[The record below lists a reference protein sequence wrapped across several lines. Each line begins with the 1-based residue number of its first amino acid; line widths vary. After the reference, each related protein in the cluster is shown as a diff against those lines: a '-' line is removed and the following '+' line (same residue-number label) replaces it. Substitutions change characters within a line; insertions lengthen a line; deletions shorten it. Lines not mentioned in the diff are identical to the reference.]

1 MWWFTTEKVSVT
13 KTFQCILEDSKL
25 CTYVYTVP
33 HQGLTVPHQGVTVPH
48 QGGTI
53 PPPRCYSTSTK
64 VLQYLTKVVQY
75 LTKVLQYLTKV
86 VQYLHQGVTV
96 PHQGVTVPPPPCYR
110 TPRCYC
116 FVWSEFTWIHT
127 VIPNCTVLVL
137 VFLLGVCIWAVSR
150 MLLVCT

>member
-33 HQGLTVPHQGVTVPH
+33 HQGLTVPHQG
-48 QGGTI
+48 GTI
-53 PPPRCYSTSTK
+53 PPPRCYSTS
-64 VLQYLTKVVQY
+64 
-75 LTKVLQYLTKV
+75 TKVLQYLTKV

-137 VFLLGVCIWAVSR
+137 VLVFLLGVCIWAVSR